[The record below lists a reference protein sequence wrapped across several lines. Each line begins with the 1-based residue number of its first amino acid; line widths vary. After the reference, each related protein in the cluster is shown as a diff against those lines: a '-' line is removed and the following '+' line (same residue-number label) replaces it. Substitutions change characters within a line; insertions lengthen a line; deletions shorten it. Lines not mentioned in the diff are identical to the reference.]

1 MSTDEA
7 LAALRERAPL
17 LVGLALV
24 VALGGYV
31 WSRRPISHPPG
42 ILVAEDPEQ
51 REPDNPASWTRDGYR
66 FHPLG
71 DFRLEAR
78 ILGTERY
85 RFDPSA
91 ELSPVDF
98 ALGWGPMSDSA
109 VLERLNI
116 SQSGRWYH
124 YTWREE
130 PPIPLGEII
139 THSANMHL
147 IPADGRVKRHLLKAR
162 RGQVVA
168 LRGKLVRIEGP
179 GGFRW
184 TSSTTRSDSGD
195 GSCEVVWVD
204 DARLK

>member
-1 MSTDEA
+1 MHTDDLIA
-7 LAALRERAPL
+7 SLRERAPL
-17 LVGLALV
+17 LVGLGLV
-24 VALGGYV
+24 VALGGYA
-31 WSRRPISHPPG
+31 WSRRPVSHPPG
-42 ILVAEDPEQ
+42 ILVAGDPEQ
-51 REPDNPASWTRDGYR
+51 REPDNPAPWTRDGYR

-130 PPIPLGEII
+130 PPIPLGDII
-139 THSANMHL
+139 AHSANMHL
-147 IPADGRVKRHLLKAR
+147 IPSDARVKRLLLKAR

-179 GGFRW
+179 GGFHW

-195 GSCEVVWVD
+195 GSCEVVWVE

>member
-1 MSTDEA
+1 MHTDDL
-7 LAALRERAPL
+7 LASLRERAPL
-17 LVGLALV
+17 LVGLGLV
-24 VALGGYV
+24 AVLGAYA
-31 WSRRPISHPPG
+31 WSRRPVSHPPG
-42 ILVAEDPEQ
+42 ILVAENPEQ
-51 REPDNPASWTRDGYR
+51 QEPESTTSWIRDGYR
-66 FHPLG
+66 FHPLA

-91 ELSPVDF
+91 QLSPVDF

-124 YTWREE
+124 YSWRED

-162 RGQVVA
+162 QGQVVA

-179 GGFRW
+179 NGFRW
-184 TSSTTRSDSGD
+184 ASSTTRADSGD
-195 GSCEVVWVD
+195 GSCEVVWVE

>member
-17 LVGLALV
+17 LVGLGLV
-24 VALGGYV
+24 VALGGYA
-31 WSRRPISHPPG
+31 WSRRPVSHPPG

-51 REPDNPASWTRDGYR
+51 QEPDNPASWTRDGYR
-66 FHPLG
+66 FLPLA

-91 ELSPVDF
+91 ALSPVDF

-124 YTWREE
+124 YSWRED

-179 GGFRW
+179 NGFRW
-184 TSSTTRSDSGD
+184 VSSTTRADSGD
-195 GSCEVVWVD
+195 GSCEVVWVE